1 MAKEELFQL
10 LSRRE
15 LRQRLWTVVQL
26 PLVERSPQ
34 GRRAE
39 LAENAGT
46 LRYTLQKVALDD
58 GQSAGLDVRDGLV
71 VSLHLRRWRV
81 VEIVAALLQREAD
94 GSTQQHA
101 HAAHRL
107 RLQ

>member
-26 PLVERSPQ
+26 PLVERPPQ

-58 GQSAGLDVRDGLV
+58 GQSAGLDASNGIV
-71 VSLHLRRWRV
+71 VSL
-81 VEIVAALLQREAD
+81 Q
-94 GSTQQHA
+94 
-101 HAAHRL
+101 
-107 RLQ
+107 

>member
-26 PLVERSPQ
+26 PLVERPPQ

-39 LAENAGT
+39 RAENAGT
-46 LRYTLQKVALDD
+46 LRYTRQKVALDD
-58 GQSAGLDVRDGLV
+58 GQSAGLDVRDGIV

-81 VEIVAALLQREAD
+81 VEIVAALLQ
-94 GSTQQHA
+94 
-101 HAAHRL
+101 
-107 RLQ
+107 